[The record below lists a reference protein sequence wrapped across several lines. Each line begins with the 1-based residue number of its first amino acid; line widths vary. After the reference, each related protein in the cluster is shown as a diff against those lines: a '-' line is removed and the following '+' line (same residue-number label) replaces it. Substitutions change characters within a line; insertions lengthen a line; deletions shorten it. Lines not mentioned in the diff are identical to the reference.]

1 MLKKNRSGCIGG
13 AVAPIINQIKWSIAV
28 AMPAVFQ
35 DVAGIALKMAVY
47 PFKQYFNRDPKA
59 CFPNFE

>member
-1 MLKKNRSGCIGG
+1 
-13 AVAPIINQIKWSIAV
+13 
-28 AMPAVFQ
+28 MPAVFQ

-59 CFPNFE
+59 CFPNFELILITNAIAGIRFPDS

>member
-1 MLKKNRSGCIGG
+1 
-13 AVAPIINQIKWSIAV
+13 
-28 AMPAVFQ
+28 MPAVIQ
-35 DVAGIALKMAVY
+35 DVAGIALKVAVN

>member
-1 MLKKNRSGCIGG
+1 
-13 AVAPIINQIKWSIAV
+13 
-28 AMPAVFQ
+28 MPAVIQ
-35 DVAGIALKMAVY
+35 DGAGIALKVAVN